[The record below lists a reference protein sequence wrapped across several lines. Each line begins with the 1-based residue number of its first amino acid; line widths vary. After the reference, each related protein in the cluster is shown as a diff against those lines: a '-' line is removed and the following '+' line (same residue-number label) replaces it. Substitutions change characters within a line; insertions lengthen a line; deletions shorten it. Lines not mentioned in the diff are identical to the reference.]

1 MCISFMEE
9 VLECGIDMSQVC
21 VNFQKFLRKPYLG
34 NSSPPPNLLSFELWE
49 IALKFSDSQMGSFEP
64 LVSFLGKIYFHGLHY
79 GK

>member
-1 MCISFMEE
+1 MYILHGRSFRMWDRH
-9 VLECGIDMSQVC
+9 VPSVC
-21 VNFQKFLRKPYLG
+21 EFSEIFRKPYLG